1 MDAMKKTAIHI
12 LVENNLLNDSS
23 EIIDF
28 LCNIAN
34 AHIDFADISG
44 NSAID
49 PPFKPASHNFGKIQR
64 LRKKMGVP
72 SLKCRC
78 ARLAKYNRL
87 DYGDY
92 LSPSLVNFVCK
103 H

>member
-1 MDAMKKTAIHI
+1 MDAMNKTVIHV
-12 LVENNLLNDSS
+12 LVQNNQPNDSS
-23 EIIDF
+23 EILDF
-28 LCNIAN
+28 LCNSAN
-34 AHIDFADISG
+34 AHIDFADIHG

-49 PPFKPASHNFGKIQR
+49 PPVKPTSHTFGKIQR
-64 LRKKMGVP
+64 LRKKMGIP

-87 DYGDY
+87 DYKEH
-92 LSPSLVNFVCK
+92 LPSSLVRFVCR